1 MDEPIWEIIPREPF
15 TNISTN
21 PAVEVLPMR
30 GRSRNWVMLS
40 RFTGVSED
48 DLIAMEIGDEYEAR
62 NNSIV
67 RRVA

>member
-1 MDEPIWEIIPREPF
+1 
-15 TNISTN
+15 
-21 PAVEVLPMR
+21 VEVLPMR